1 MPRAGPTLDYL
12 SPAPFRAPRRPKWRR
27 ILFCYLIPLP
37 VVLLV
42 GLVSGWFEA
51 DPPPVPPGT
60 QFASADIRRGNAVAD
75 FNISAQGFVKGGAP
89 VFEQVQVTFSKPSG
103 RMLIIDLSDLT
114 YQPFAN
120 SMSSANYRPIT
131 PSAML
136 AHYASIGCNPADPR
150 TVEMA
155 DALDADLHSLSKG
168 TAPHGKLWT
177 GPYYPPPPDYLV
189 TPLAAGIAWL
199 VLSSLAA
206 AVTSL

>member
-1 MPRAGPTLDYL
+1 MLDYV
-12 SPAPFRAPRRPKWRR
+12 SPAAFQARRRSKRRR
-27 ILFCYLIPLP
+27 ILFCYIIPLP

-51 DPPPVPPGT
+51 VPPPVPPGT
-60 QFASADIRRGNAVAD
+60 QFASADIRRGNAAGD
-75 FNISAQGFVKGGAP
+75 FNISAYGFVKGGRP
-89 VFEQVQVTFSKPSG
+89 VFDQVSVTFSKPSG
-103 RMLIIDLSDLT
+103 RMLIVHLSDLT

-120 SMSSANYRPIT
+120 SMNSANDRPIT

-150 TVEMA
+150 TMEMA
-155 DALDADLHSLSKG
+155 DALDADLHSLANG

-177 GPYYPPPPDYLV
+177 GPYYPPPVDYLV

-199 VLSSLAA
+199 VLSSAAA
-206 AVTSL
+206 AVVSL